1 MLELASCIHMAALT
15 GGVGG
20 STGKKCFQAYND
32 CYQVRA
38 GVMLP
43 GHEHLSSVLLLP
55 GMHVLFF
62 KRMLLPGRVLLPGIH
77 QNKSKCN
84 KCKLK
89 GTPQYMRGF
98 TSRANEMRCRRP

>member
-1 MLELASCIHMAALT
+1 MIKCVAASRP
-15 GGVGG
+15 G
-20 STGKKCFQAYND
+20 S
-32 CYQVRA
+32 
-38 GVMLP
+38 
-43 GHEHLSSVLLLP
+43 SI